1 MYLFVCIYMQ
11 PCNITSFST
20 FKTLSLGCDINQKCD
35 TCLYWH
41 SIPCCRL
48 GDSSIMG
55 ERRHKDEID
64 SADDSD
70 GKGDDE
76 VSRKISRTTMKNIW
90 NTEKYLTIPIL
101 LAAWDDEVQQLACPH
116 SIFHLQS
123 DASFLR
129 PPARCTSGLYTQTY
143 VAAEWFFSIFF
154 ENLCPS
160 TDGKLND
167 SCVWQIPPRCG
178 VVR

>member
-1 MYLFVCIYMQ
+1 MT
-11 PCNITSFST
+11 PC
-20 FKTLSLGCDINQKCD
+20 
-35 TCLYWH
+35 Y
-41 SIPCCRL
+41 CRL

-101 LAAWDDEVQQLACPH
+101 LAA
-116 SIFHLQS
+116 
-123 DASFLR
+123 
-129 PPARCTSGLYTQTY
+129 
-143 VAAEWFFSIFF
+143 
-154 ENLCPS
+154 
-160 TDGKLND
+160 
-167 SCVWQIPPRCG
+167 
-178 VVR
+178 